1 MDGLTLHS
9 RPAGLRRPILIMAFS
24 GWNDAAESATTAV
37 KYLGTSVHAQKF
49 AEIDPEEFYHF
60 GLSRPYVRFKP
71 GSETERE
78 ITWPTTEFSIAQT
91 PELARDVIVGVAVEP
106 HLRWKTYC
114 SLVLELARSCDVGLI
129 LTLGALLAEV
139 PHTRPVRLSGSASD
153 PELGA
158 RLGVRPTR
166 YEGPTGIV
174 GVLNTICREQG
185 FAWASLWAN
194 VPHYISGIENPKATL
209 ALVRRV
215 APLVGATI
223 DASDLEEAGKQ
234 FDSNLKEIVAQN
246 TKIANYVKK
255 LESRDTEE
263 ARPAAPPG
271 GASDLPPAS
280 ELVAEIEQFLRQ
292 QRPE

>member
-1 MDGLTLHS
+1 
-9 RPAGLRRPILIMAFS
+9 
-24 GWNDAAESATTAV
+24 
-37 KYLGTSVHAQKF
+37 
-49 AEIDPEEFYHF
+49 
-60 GLSRPYVRFKP
+60 
-71 GSETERE
+71 
-78 ITWPTTEFSIAQT
+78 
-91 PELARDVIVGVAVEP
+91 
-106 HLRWKTYC
+106 
-114 SLVLELARSCDVGLI
+114 
-129 LTLGALLAEV
+129 
-139 PHTRPVRLSGSASD
+139 
-153 PELGA
+153 
-158 RLGVRPTR
+158 
-166 YEGPTGIV
+166 
-174 GVLNTICREQG
+174 LNTVCREQG
-185 FAWASLWAN
+185 LAWASLWAN

-271 GASDLPPAS
+271 GTSDLPPAS

>member
-1 MDGLTLHS
+1 MLTIHALPDG
-9 RPAGLRRPILIMAFS
+9 PRRPILIIAFS
-24 GWNDAAESATTAV
+24 GWNDAAEAATTASR
-37 KYLGTSVHAQKF
+37 YLATAFHAEKF

-60 GLSRPYVRFKP
+60 GLSRPYVRFKA

-78 ITWPTTEFSIAQT
+78 IVWPATEFSIARGSD
-91 PELARDVIVGVAVEP
+91 LARDLIVGVAAEP
-106 HLRWKTYC
+106 HLKWKAYC
-114 SLVLELARSCDVGLI
+114 ATVLELARRCEATVV

-139 PHTRPVRLSGSASD
+139 PHTRPVRLVGGATD
-153 PELGA
+153 AELAA
-158 RLGVRPTR
+158 RLGIRPTK

-185 FAWASLWAN
+185 FTAASLWAN

-215 APLVGATI
+215 LPLLGTTLDLA
-223 DASDLEEAGKQ
+223 DLESAVKQ
-234 FDSNLKEIVAQN
+234 FDQNLTEIVRQN
-246 TKIANYVKK
+246 AKIANYIKK
-255 LESRDTEE
+255 LESRDAEE
-263 ARPAAPPG
+263 PSAEPAQG
-271 GASDLPPAS
+271 SDLPPAS